1 MPAIFENLKYDLQIL
16 KIWIQDLD
24 FPLITGTAL
33 AKLVILILGF
43 LTWKWKYSIA
53 EKIDPHT
60 LEVETGRRMKSLTSF
75 SATKAA
81 QAWTT
86 ETLPQKANKQ
96 KC

>member
-53 EKIDPHT
+53 EKIT
-60 LEVETGRRMKSLTSF
+60 
-75 SATKAA
+75 
-81 QAWTT
+81 
-86 ETLPQKANKQ
+86 
-96 KC
+96 